1 MAAPTMIEC
10 IKILRDRTGAGMMD
24 CKKALEESNLDI
36 EKACDWLR
44 EKGIAKSAKKSATRI
59 AAEGLTIVKTSGNKA
74 IILEINCETDFV
86 AKGDAF
92 KQLLNDTADILL
104 EKECGCINC
113 AKEAVADVFT
123 DASVKIGE
131 KLDLRRFE
139 LLKKEE
145 GQSFGYYIH
154 MGGKV
159 SALVLIDKD
168 LPEIAK
174 DLSIHIAAS
183 KPVYLTKNDIP
194 AELIEH
200 EKSVQLELAKNDP
213 KLAGKPE
220 QALTKIIEGK
230 INKQFMDQVLFDQE
244 YIMDDNAPTVGKFL
258 TDKGINVVK
267 FVCYTVGEGIEKR
280 QDNFAEEVMNQAK

>member
-24 CKKALEESNLDI
+24 CKKALTANDGDI
-36 EKACDWLR
+36 AKAIDWLR
-44 EKGIAKSAKKSATRI
+44 EKGIAKAAKKSATRI

>member
-44 EKGIAKSAKKSATRI
+44 EKGIAKAAKKSATRI

-194 AELIEH
+194 VELIEH

>member
-1 MAAPTMIEC
+1 MAITAKQVKE
-10 IKILRDRTGAGMMD
+10 LREKTGAGMMD
-24 CKKALEESNLDI
+24 CKKALTANDGDI
-36 EKACDWLR
+36 AKAIDWLR
-44 EKGIAKSAKKSATRI
+44 EKGIAKAAKKSATRI

>member
-10 IKILRDRTGAGMMD
+10 IKILRERTGAGMMD
-24 CKKALEESNLDI
+24 CKKALEECELDI

-44 EKGIAKSAKKSATRI
+44 EKGIAKAAKKSATRI
-59 AAEGLTIVKTSGNKA
+59 AAEGLTLVKTSGDKA

-92 KQLLNDTADILL
+92 KQLLNDCADIIL
-104 EKECGCINC
+104 EKNCACLDC
-113 AKEAVADVFT
+113 AKEAVAEVFT
-123 DASVKIGE
+123 NASVKIGE

-139 LLKKEE
+139 IVTKNE

-159 SALVLIDKD
+159 SAIALIDKD

-183 KPVYLTKNDIP
+183 KPVYLTKADIP
-194 AELIEH
+194 AEIIER

-220 QALTKIIEGK
+220 QALAKIIEGK

-244 YIMDDNAPTVGKFL
+244 YIMDDNAPTVGTFL
-258 TDKGINVVK
+258 TQKGINVVK
-267 FVCYTVGEGIEKR
+267 FACYTVGEGIEKR

>member
-44 EKGIAKSAKKSATRI
+44 EKGIAKAAKKSATRI

-200 EKSVQLELAKNDP
+200 EK
-213 KLAGKPE
+213 
-220 QALTKIIEGK
+220 
-230 INKQFMDQVLFDQE
+230 
-244 YIMDDNAPTVGKFL
+244 
-258 TDKGINVVK
+258 
-267 FVCYTVGEGIEKR
+267 
-280 QDNFAEEVMNQAK
+280 